1 MDTKHYRAIVTG
13 RRNRAAGEHWEG
25 MIAAACE
32 YYSQQH
38 KAEIEKTPEPMR
50 PIRPLGNGQFVAH
63 FKKKAQ
69 PDYKGTLAG
78 GRAIVFEAKHTDGDR
93 LQHSVVLAEQAQK
106 LNNHMRLGA
115 ECFII
120 ISFGFEKFFK
130 VPWKVFRDMKNIYGR
145 KYIKPEDI
153 REYEIK
159 YTGGVLQFL

>member
-1 MDTKHYRAIVTG
+1 M
-13 RRNRAAGEHWEG
+13 
-25 MIAAACE
+25 
-32 YYSQQH
+32 
-38 KAEIEKTPEPMR
+38 
-50 PIRPLGNGQFVAH
+50 
-63 FKKKAQ
+63 
-69 PDYKGTLAG
+69 
-78 GRAIVFEAKHTDGDR
+78 FEAKHTDGDR